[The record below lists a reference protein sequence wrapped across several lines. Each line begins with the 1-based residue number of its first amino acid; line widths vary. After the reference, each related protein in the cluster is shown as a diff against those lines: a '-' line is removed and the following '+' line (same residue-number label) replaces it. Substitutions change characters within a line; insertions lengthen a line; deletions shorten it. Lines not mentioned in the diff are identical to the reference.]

1 MEFWITE
8 KDNLSIKN
16 PLKRIKYYSYFD
28 SNRYK
33 IFKYYPG
40 VSLVPKKGHAPTFS
54 AETIPKISKHKG
66 ISRHYKFRNF
76 SQAFYKIGRV
86 IPEPGKPDFGFHYT
100 KFKKELEFFVIPS
113 EKLSFYNEDKEWCME
128 KKFDGNRMN
137 QKELIAYLKLSS
149 ETELNDWFKKRKDS
163 VKIMGEKTLF
173 FITRHAS
180 KDEKFKNIW
189 TGQIDAPL
197 SDKGKKESEELGEK
211 LNSQNINFDVII
223 SSKMKRCAETAKIVK
238 SKLHNNPELLF
249 FEELKEMTHGEIDGL
264 TEEDKQK
271 ITLK

>member
-1 MEFWITE
+1 
-8 KDNLSIKN
+8 
-16 PLKRIKYYSYFD
+16 
-28 SNRYK
+28 
-33 IFKYYPG
+33 
-40 VSLVPKKGHAPTFS
+40 
-54 AETIPKISKHKG
+54 
-66 ISRHYKFRNF
+66 
-76 SQAFYKIGRV
+76 
-86 IPEPGKPDFGFHYT
+86 
-100 KFKKELEFFVIPS
+100 
-113 EKLSFYNEDKEWCME
+113 
-128 KKFDGNRMN
+128 
-137 QKELIAYLKLSS
+137 
-149 ETELNDWFKKRKDS
+149 
-163 VKIMGEKTLF
+163 MGEKTLF

-264 TEEDKQK
+264 TEEDITKNYPK
-271 ITLK
+271 IIKSWNNDEDPVFPKGENFKMVEDRIMPIIDSILKKYEHKNILFIGHKSVNMVLVGNMLRMPLQYRYVLQQDKCYISLFILKNNKAKLKFLNINPKNLNDYNLI